1 MAKIFT
7 RYLYDLAHIKY
18 SLLNTLITTPKCDF
32 KQVLFYASELYYS
45 GHTKLL
51 CDLLWKV
58 YYDFYIVYYPKFE
71 SMMNISYKKFQKTRD
86 KKALITILYNLYLFE
101 PYEGLFILSRCVKQ
115 TSVKQ
120 KKIQWE
126 DWMQNY
132 NIKQKKHSK
141 YELGLA
147 KSLEEGN
154 ILHSIGFARAL
165 FEVKPRRCINIVE
178 KKIEKSI
185 KFFTSY
191 KLEKIIAEIYFYF
204 DKKTEKTKPKQSIFK
219 KIKGGEYLTYFV
231 ATNFIMPYR
240 NWQVLKKKRRYKV
253 SKEIGC
259 FSDVHSQTKFD
270 LINNWMKYAIHSEYW
285 QKILEKYDGSY
296 DEEKDKFVFK
306 TDAQKTEFESKYEFE
321 IDEQSQKII
330 AKSLYKVTELSLFDW
345 LAKLFWNNNEDGSYN
360 HCMGHLKNKLIY

>member
-1 MAKIFT
+1 MTKIFT

-18 SLLNTLITTPKCDF
+18 SLLNTLIATPKCDF

-132 NIKQKKHSK
+132 NIKQKRTQQ
-141 YELGLA
+141 
-147 KSLEEGN
+147 
-154 ILHSIGFARAL
+154 I
-165 FEVKPRRCINIVE
+165 
-178 KKIEKSI
+178 
-185 KFFTSY
+185 
-191 KLEKIIAEIYFYF
+191 
-204 DKKTEKTKPKQSIFK
+204 
-219 KIKGGEYLTYFV
+219 
-231 ATNFIMPYR
+231 
-240 NWQVLKKKRRYKV
+240 
-253 SKEIGC
+253 
-259 FSDVHSQTKFD
+259 
-270 LINNWMKYAIHSEYW
+270 
-285 QKILEKYDGSY
+285 
-296 DEEKDKFVFK
+296 
-306 TDAQKTEFESKYEFE
+306 
-321 IDEQSQKII
+321 
-330 AKSLYKVTELSLFDW
+330 
-345 LAKLFWNNNEDGSYN
+345 
-360 HCMGHLKNKLIY
+360 